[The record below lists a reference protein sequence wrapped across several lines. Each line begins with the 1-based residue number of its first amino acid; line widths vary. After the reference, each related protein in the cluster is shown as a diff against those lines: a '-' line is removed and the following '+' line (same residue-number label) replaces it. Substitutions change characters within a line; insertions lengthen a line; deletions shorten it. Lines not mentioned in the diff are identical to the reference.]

1 MMSKAVIARSLFI
14 EIKETPNPEV
24 QKFVPTPAMQIL
36 PSEYGH
42 TMVILNY
49 YYG

>member
-1 MMSKAVIARSLFI
+1 MVSKAVIARSLFI

-42 TMVILNY
+42 TMVNSNLCS
-49 YYG
+49 G